1 MARHS
6 KTYKEFLQEKRKTRS
21 DDLLRRQGQ
30 ILAEAL
36 RGQFDAAV
44 QATAVLHQL
53 PPGPTPFIPTGPAPD
68 ASGGADT
75 LNSLQRKIAEAEL
88 DHKCKL
94 ATGARGEFQV
104 QVSALWQDK
113 SLVNKVGK
121 LLAQHPELGP
131 VPRGREDK
139 VNALFNLFKSNA

>member
-1 MARHS
+1 M
-6 KTYKEFLQEKRKTRS
+6 
-21 DDLLRRQGQ
+21 
-30 ILAEAL
+30 
-36 RGQFDAAV
+36 
-44 QATAVLHQL
+44 LHQL

-139 VNALFNLFKSNA
+139 VNALINLFKSNA

>member
-75 LNSLQRKIAEAEL
+75 LNSLQRKIAESEL

-104 QVSALWQDK
+104 QVSALRQDK
-113 SLVNKVGK
+113 SLVNKLGK

-131 VPRGREDK
+131 VPKRREDK